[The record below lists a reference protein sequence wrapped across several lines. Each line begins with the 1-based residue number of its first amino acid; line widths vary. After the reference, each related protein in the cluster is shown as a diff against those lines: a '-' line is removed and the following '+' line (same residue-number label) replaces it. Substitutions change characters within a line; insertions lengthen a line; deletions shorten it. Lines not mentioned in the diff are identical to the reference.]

1 MKPIIFFF
9 FFADIRLKDYGS
21 EVLEVIDNGSGVEN
35 NNFQGLSKILI
46 RLYFLINKTLAFL
59 LFNWFFSNWH
69 ITD

>member
-1 MKPIIFFF
+1 M
-9 FFADIRLKDYGS
+9 ADIRLKDYGS

-59 LFNWFFSNWH
+59 LFNWFFQTGSSQTN
-69 ITD
+69 INNTEK